1 MRGEEMK
8 QFQNEKSGEPSPI
21 ARLLASILAAGIEEA
36 APEIIIESNGGIAE
50 IVSVRR
56 NNERAVN
63 HFRFSHALFLQIV
76 ELVKEHV
83 KNENRRRPWDSSSVF
98 MLEMAN
104 HEVGLEFYQCV
115 DAHFTE
121 SESKHTHSR

>member
-1 MRGEEMK
+1 MK

-21 ARLLASILAAGIEEA
+21 ARLLSSILAAGIEEA

-50 IVSVRR
+50 VVSVRR

-76 ELVKEHV
+76 ELVKERV
-83 KNENRRRPWDSSSVF
+83 KNENRRRPDGKDLIGAELLYQEWD
-98 MLEMAN
+98 
-104 HEVGLEFYQCV
+104 EVQVLAEFQ
-115 DAHFTE
+115 DH
-121 SESKHTHSR
+121 